1 MTIAIPHKPA
11 GTMQRLWWALIALPW
26 HAIKTYPPVFLLA
39 SAAAYASSEFAAHHS
54 VFPFPF
60 NIMQAVAF
68 EYVYLGAI
76 ALASTQRSFWFYS
89 TVLSGAIT
97 SMLYIFLHS
106 ADKYGLLE
114 QATSG
119 VWLFLFSLAH
129 AVPLTRVG
137 VSYMFLFH
145 AHTRQ
150 LDEQTRRVAHK
161 CAVCNKGFP
170 TQSALDGHSRIHK
183 P

>member
-1 MTIAIPHKPA
+1 MTIAIPQRPA
-11 GTMQRLWWALIALPW
+11 ATVQRLYWALVALPW

-106 ADKYGLLE
+106 ADKYGLLD
-114 QATSG
+114 QASG
-119 VWLFLFSLAH
+119 NVWLFLFSLAH
-129 AVPLTRVG
+129 AVPLTLVG

-150 LDEQTRRVAHK
+150 LDEETRRVAHK
-161 CAVCNKGFP
+161 CPVCGKGFGS
-170 TQSALDGHSRIHK
+170 QSALDGHSRIHK